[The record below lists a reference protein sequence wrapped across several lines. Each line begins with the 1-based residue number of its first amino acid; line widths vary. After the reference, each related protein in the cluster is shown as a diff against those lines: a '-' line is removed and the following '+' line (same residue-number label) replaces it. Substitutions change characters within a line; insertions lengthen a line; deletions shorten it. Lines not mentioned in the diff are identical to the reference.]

1 MFVFWSLI
9 QYFTV
14 HLLTLYTKVKEIL
27 KEIQRYKKQNTF
39 VLFFS
44 GSDELCYLAN
54 DICKTG
60 FCNIF
65 FNAHHLSMFER
76 TTRYRKIGHI
86 LPSSNFIIPIVWYER
101 VCYPLLM

>member
-1 MFVFWSLI
+1 MHLCFSLVD
-9 QYFTV
+9 QT
-14 HLLTLYTKVKEIL
+14 
-27 KEIQRYKKQNTF
+27 
-39 VLFFS
+39 S
-44 GSDELCYLAN
+44 SAYLAN

-101 VCYPLLM
+101 VCYPSLCSHSSNISSFYSTHFCQKKKNSQNKQK